1 MSGSPAGRW
10 KAELAL
16 VAIAFVWGST
26 FVLVKAALAD
36 VSTLLFLALRFL
48 LAAVVLAAVY
58 RRHLAGIVSAG
69 PAGLWGGVATGLSLF
84 AGYVFQTLGLRLTTP
99 SKSAFLTGLAIPLV
113 PLLGALLWR
122 VAPKAVELAG
132 TAVATAGMALMTLP
146 AEELEINP
154 GDLLTLGAAFFF
166 ALHLLAVAHFS
177 PRDGFERLS
186 LLQVF
191 TVAALAS
198 ATFWWAEERF
208 LRWSDTLIAAL
219 GVTGLVA
226 TAAALTI
233 QAWAQRRTS
242 YTRTAVIFASEP
254 VFAAATSFAVLGEA
268 LTAQGW
274 AGAGLILAGI
284 LIVELKPLSG
294 RAPARLSGPG
304 TPPEPPEY
312 NRQRGASDGSEQTGI
327 PQTGRGRGGA
337 ARGSDRGG

>member
-1 MSGSPAGRW
+1 MAGARW

-26 FVLVKAALAD
+26 FVLVKAALEHIS
-36 VSTLLFLALRFL
+36 VLLFLALRFL
-48 LAAVVLAAVY
+48 LAAAVLGSIY
-58 RRHLAGIVSAG
+58 RRHLAAIVWAR
-69 PAGLWGGVATGLSLF
+69 PQRLWGGIATGLSLF
-84 AGYVFQTLGLRLTTP
+84 AGYVFQTVGLRFTTP

-113 PLLGALLWR
+113 PLLSALLWR
-122 VAPKAVELAG
+122 IAPKAAELAG
-132 TAVATAGMALMTLP
+132 LAVATAGMALMTLP
-146 AEELEINP
+146 AEGLEFNP

-166 ALHLLAVAHFS
+166 ALHLLAVGHFS

-186 LLQVF
+186 LIQIF

-198 ATFWWAEERF
+198 ATFWWAEDEF

-242 YTRTAVIFASEP
+242 YTRTAVIFAAEP
-254 VFAAATSFAVLGEA
+254 VFAAGTSFAVLGET
-268 LTAQGW
+268 LTARGW

-284 LIVELKPLSG
+284 LIVELKPLAGG
-294 RAPARLSGPG
+294 RRLLS
-304 TPPEPPEY
+304 
-312 NRQRGASDGSEQTGI
+312 RAI
-327 PQTGRGRGGA
+327 
-337 ARGSDRGG
+337 

>member
-1 MSGSPAGRW
+1 LSSVPARW

-26 FVLVKAALAD
+26 FVLVKAALED

-48 LAAVVLAAVY
+48 LAAVALGAIY
-58 RRHLAGIVSAG
+58 RRHLAEIVSSDPG
-69 PAGLWGGVATGLSLF
+69 RLWGGIATGVSLF
-84 AGYVFQTLGLRLTTP
+84 GGYVFQTLGLRLTTP

-122 VAPKAVELAG
+122 TAPKAVELAG
-132 TAVATAGMALMTLP
+132 IAVATAGMALMTLP
-146 AEELEINP
+146 PEGLGINL

-166 ALHLLAVAHFS
+166 ALHLLAVGHFS
-177 PRDGFERLS
+177 SRDGFERLS
-186 LLQVF
+186 LIQVF
-191 TVAALAS
+191 TVAALAL
-198 ATFWWAEERF
+198 ATFWWAEEEF

-242 YTRTAVIFASEP
+242 YTRTAVIFAAEP

-268 LTAQGW
+268 LTARGW

-284 LIVELKPLSG
+284 LMVELKPLAGGRRLASRTVSRSG
-294 RAPARLSGPG
+294 DLL
-304 TPPEPPEY
+304 
-312 NRQRGASDGSEQTGI
+312 
-327 PQTGRGRGGA
+327 
-337 ARGSDRGG
+337 